1 MQQLYTCLYVPDFPV
16 AALLRQERNRRVPPV
31 AVYTGT
37 VPNCF
42 VYAVNQVARAG
53 GVEEGMPLAEAK
65 ARFADLKTAP
75 VQQAEKRRDDGDSRG
90 IRPYR
95 LRPASPMAAI
105 GETGDQK
112 QATRNKE
119 MAPGT
124 LGGPLE
130 QSKVETSNPAC
141 PFPSRDRERAVQPTR
156 MNIPP
161 KGRACR
167 APTRT
172 RESGATEGSSSPSG
186 ELPCAPGVKDQRK
199 SPAQQVNRSPDQR
212 LAAHSL
218 QLHGSRL
225 TGHECNGTLHFYPRD
240 LEAEKQARQKL
251 LGLALAI
258 SPRVEDTA
266 PGLIVLDMAGL
277 PDPHASAS
285 DFSLGAEKLGLE
297 ANVAVSQN
305 RFVAL
310 CAARTQPGLTHV
322 FPGQEAG
329 FLQALPLDVLPLDP
343 KEEETLKRWGIHT
356 VGELARLPE
365 NSLVARFGKRGGQLV
380 KLARGQQESVLCP
393 YEPPPALEEKMDF
406 DWQVSELASLSFPL
420 SELLN
425 RLCRKLEAH
434 HLAAEEIR
442 LSLKLAD
449 GSWFERA
456 VPLSSPL
463 TDPRVLPALLHLDL
477 AAHPPGEAI
486 EGVKV
491 SAQPT
496 PKRMV
501 QFCLFEPPLPSPEKL
516 AVTLARL
523 SHLVGSGRVGAPVVV
538 DTHRPGAFAVTGFAP
553 VNGRGKKV
561 ATGNPA
567 GSSTKS
573 TVAIGNPAGRSGQSK
588 IATGN
593 RTGPSGRS
601 TVATGNPAAPSGQ
614 NWELSRPRFQ
624 MSEPTGGTGNPAC
637 PLPSRDRKGAVQS
650 VDADIPRENAAC
662 RAPTGILE
670 SDVTVGFSPPSG
682 EKPSPQ
688 ITTAAAAT
696 QARIPA
702 PQTDA
707 TPPRLNGSSVQ
718 QFNRSPAHDSR
729 FTAHGLRRRPPAFR
743 CFRPPPEAEVFLRG
757 SQPVYVTA
765 AEMQG
770 PVHAR
775 AGPWR
780 ICGEWWTENG
790 WDYEEWDVEV
800 NGRLYRICCER
811 STQSWYVAG
820 VYD

>member
-1 MQQLYTCLYVPDFPV
+1 MQQLYTCLYIPDFPV
-16 AALLRQERNRRVPPV
+16 AALLRQERNRSIPPV

-37 VPNCF
+37 APNCF
-42 VYAVNQVARAG
+42 VYAANRVARAG
-53 GVEEGMPLAEAK
+53 GVKEGMPLAEAK
-65 ARFADLKTAP
+65 ARFAALKTAP
-75 VQQAEKRRDDGDSRG
+75 AQQAEKRRDDGDSRG

-95 LRPASPMAAI
+95 LRPASPMA
-105 GETGDQK
+105 G
-112 QATRNKE
+112 R
-119 MAPGT
+119 
-124 LGGPLE
+124 
-130 QSKVETSNPAC
+130 TSNPAC
-141 PFPSRDRERAVQPTR
+141 PLPSRDREGAVQPTR
-156 MNIPP
+156 VNIPP
-161 KGRACR
+161 RGTACR
-167 APTRT
+167 APTTKKLPTLLR
-172 RESGATEGSSSPSG
+172 GST
-186 ELPCAPGVKDQRK
+186 DQRING
-199 SPAQQVNRSPDQR
+199 STA
-212 LAAHSL
+212 
-218 QLHGSRL
+218 HGSRS
-225 TGHECNGTLHFYPRD
+225 TVHEFNGTLQIYPRD
-240 LEAEKQARQKL
+240 PEAEKQAQQEL
-251 LGLALAI
+251 LELALAT
-258 SPRVEDTA
+258 SPRAEDTA
-266 PGLIVLDMAGL
+266 LGLIILDMAGL

-285 DFSLGAEKLGLE
+285 NFSLGAEKLGLE

-322 FPGQEAG
+322 FPGEEAG
-329 FLQALPLDVLPLDP
+329 FLQALPLDVLPLDA

-365 NSLVARFGKRGGQLV
+365 NSLVARFGARGGQLV
-380 KLARGQQESVLCP
+380 KLARGQEESMLCP

-406 DWQVSELASLSFPL
+406 DWQVTELASLSFPL

-434 HLAAEEIR
+434 RLAAEEIR

-463 TDPRVLPALLHLDL
+463 TDPRVLPALLRLDL

-523 SHLVGSGRVGAPVVV
+523 SNLVGPDRVGAPVTV
-538 DTHRPGAFAVTGFAP
+538 DTHRPGAFAITGFAP

-561 ATGNPA
+561 ATGNP
-567 GSSTKS
+567 T
-573 TVAIGNPAGRSGQSK
+573 GRSAQNK
-588 IATGN
+588 VATGN
-593 RTGPSGRS
+593 RTAPSAQSKVG
-601 TVATGNPAAPSGQ
+601 TGNPAGPLGQ

-624 MSEPTGGTGNPAC
+624 MSEPTNGTGHPAC
-637 PLPSRDRKGAVQS
+637 PLPSRDRKGAVQP
-650 VDADIPRENAAC
+650 VGVDIPQEGTAC
-662 RAPTGILE
+662 RAPTGIQG
-670 SDVTVGFSPPSG
+670 SDVIVGFSPPSG
-682 EKPSPQ
+682 EKPSPK
-688 ITTAAAAT
+688 ITPVATAT
-696 QARIPA
+696 QARMPA
-702 PQTDA
+702 PQTGA

-718 QFNRSPAHDSR
+718 QFNRSRAHGSR
-729 FTAHGLRRRPPAFR
+729 LTAPVSTAHGLRRRPPAFR
-743 CFRPPPEAEVFLRG
+743 CFRPPPEAEVILRG
-757 SQPVYVTA
+757 SRPVYLTA

-800 NGRLYRICCER
+800 EGRLYRICCER
-811 STQSWYVAG
+811 STQNWYVTG
-820 VYD
+820 MYD